1 MSGRARTGASALL
14 AAAGL
19 AVSAYLAAHQL
30 GLVGRVWDP
39 VFGAASSAAVLGSAL
54 SGALPAPDAL
64 LGAAA
69 YAAEVVLAVAVLAGA
84 GRPAVLAYGALAA
97 GMGLVGLGL
106 VANAVAPGLLDRYLA
121 RSGLASQQ
129 TPQPADPDRPDD
141 LFRPVDDGA
150 HGGDRGAHGA
160 FDRRAHQRS
169 VQLWCS
175 HHHGLLLGGLTAAA
189 AGLVAA
195 ARRAA

>member
-1 MSGRARTGASALL
+1 VSGRARTGASALL

-106 VANAVAPGLLDRYLA
+106 VATQALLVHHFCLLCLASAGLSWAVAALAVPEAARALGARRGRAAGPGLA
-121 RSGLASQQ
+121 
-129 TPQPADPDRPDD
+129 TPT
-141 LFRPVDDGA
+141 
-150 HGGDRGAHGA
+150 
-160 FDRRAHQRS
+160 RRLS
-169 VQLWCS
+169 
-175 HHHGLLLGGLTAAA
+175 
-189 AGLVAA
+189 
-195 ARRAA
+195 